1 MYSWVSGAHKI
12 FRAILIVQLIVSIV
26 IGLITGE
33 LLIAFWLGLPIIL
46 LPLYLSFTNP
56 ESEIS
61 GHAMGIGTQLMTALH
76 IHQAFGLIEMHF
88 EIFAL
93 LAILAYFRNW
103 KIIASATVVIA
114 VHHISFF
121 FLQATGVGIYVF
133 EEGHVTFM
141 ILLLHA
147 VFALVEGFTLMY
159 MTKRSYED
167 GVGGAA
173 LATAINAIL
182 QDSQHINLRTEVD
195 KSIPMLKRF
204 DELMTALRQL
214 VHDASS
220 LANDVAST
228 SAFIQSSTQELN
240 QHVQQSSNEIG
251 SISAASEEIAVTLQD
266 SSERTNSANNITQ
279 EARQTTGESRAS
291 VESAKNTINSLRDR
305 LNNTANTN
313 QELNERCSSISEAM
327 RSITAVAE
335 QTNLLAL
342 NAAIESARA
351 GEHGRGFAVVADEV
365 RTLAIRSKE
374 SADEITTIT
383 EQLVSSTASSVTQMN
398 QCIELVDE
406 AVSASD
412 SAASFMHNIEARIQ
426 SASDNMVEVAASAS
440 EQKVASSNIAQGTA
454 KIHELANLESKTAQQ
469 LEAKSTELAQ
479 MCQRMLQTV
488 QRFVV

>member
-1 MYSWVSGAHKI
+1 MYSWVSEGHKI
-12 FRAILIVQLIVSIV
+12 FRAILIVQLIVSVV

-33 LLIAFWLGLPIIL
+33 LLIAFWLGLPIIA
-46 LPLYLSFTNP
+46 LPLYLSFANP
-56 ESEIS
+56 KAEIS

-93 LAILAYFRNW
+93 LAILAVFRNW
-103 KIIASATVVIA
+103 KIIASATAIIA

-121 FLQATGVGIYVF
+121 FLQANGAGIYVF
-133 EEGHVTFM
+133 EADHVSFM

-147 VFALVEGFTLMY
+147 AFALVEGFTLIY
-159 MTKRSYED
+159 MTKRSHDE

-173 LATAINAIL
+173 LEIAINSIL
-182 QDSQHINLRTEVD
+182 QDRQHINLRVDID

-204 DELMTALRQL
+204 DELLGALRQL
-214 VHDASS
+214 VNDASS
-220 LANDVAST
+220 LANDVANTST
-228 SAFIQSSTQELN
+228 FMRSSTQELN
-240 QHVQQSSNEIG
+240 RHVQQSSHEIG

-266 SSERTNSANNITQ
+266 SSERTNAANDITL
-279 EARQTTGESRAS
+279 EARKTTGESRAS
-291 VESAKNTINSLRDR
+291 VESAKTTINSLRDR
-305 LNNTANTN
+305 LNNAAATN
-313 QELNERCSSISEAM
+313 QELNERCANISDAM
-327 RSITAVAE
+327 RSITAVAD

-383 EQLVSSTASSVTQMN
+383 ERLVASTASSVTQMN
-398 QCIELVDE
+398 QCIELVDQ

-412 SAASFMHNIEARIQ
+412 NAASFMHGIENKIQ
-426 SASDNMVEVAASAS
+426 AASDNMVEVATSAV
-440 EQKVASSNIAQGTA
+440 EQESASSNIAQSTA
-454 KIHELANLESKTAQQ
+454 KIHELVNLEAKTAQA
-469 LEAKSTELAQ
+469 LETKSEELAQ

-488 QRFVV
+488 KRFVV